1 MFLTFKDIYWDI
13 YEWSDVI
20 SRVSFKWHS
29 WGCVGVQMQFIW
41 GQVGDWKPSGG
52 TWGSWSMCLY
62 FIGVLYRA
70 QKMCSG
76 TELRLAGHCFYYMT
90 HQCFPSQCPFPLL
103 HSYLPWPN
111 GLRLSHK
118 STVWHWAIDIWV
130 ISPQQCYNVSYLM
143 KCFTENPL
151 SLSTHGAEF
160 TGCFVKQ

>member
-1 MFLTFKDIYWDI
+1 MLLTFKDLYWDI
-13 YEWSDVI
+13 YGWSDVI

-29 WGCVGVQMQFIW
+29 WGLCRCTDAVHL
-41 GQVGDWKPSGG
+41 G
-52 TWGSWSMCLY
+52 TGWWLETKWWDLGSWSMCLY
-62 FIGVLYRA
+62 FTGVLCRV

-76 TELRLAGHCFYYMT
+76 TELRLAGHCFHYMT
-90 HQCFPSQCPFPLL
+90 HQCFPSQYPFPLL

-118 STVWHWAIDIWV
+118 SPVWHWAIDIWV
-130 ISPQQCYNVSYLM
+130 ISPQRCYNVSYLM

-151 SLSTHGAEF
+151 SLSTHGTVF